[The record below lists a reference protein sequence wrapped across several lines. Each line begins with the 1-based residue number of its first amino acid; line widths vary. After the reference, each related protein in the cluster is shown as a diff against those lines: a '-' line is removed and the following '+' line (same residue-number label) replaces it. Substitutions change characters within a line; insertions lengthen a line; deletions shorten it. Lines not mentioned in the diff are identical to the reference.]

1 MQALLLCA
9 LLAVSGLGGSG
20 AWARSL
26 SAADGQRNV
35 AHTARHLRGLE
46 QTGDQSTEAVTGP
59 PGSASTTGFGDQSTE
74 AAAAPGPVPT
84 YGGGSLTP
92 TSSPPPQPQPPGPSP
107 PSPSPPSPSPAPLSP
122 PPAPSSAPPSPP
134 APPRPP
140 SPPSP
145 APPTP
150 AFVDSLACLKNAR
163 DFVSVIPNPPV
174 VGTFMS
180 TLQKLPAL
188 GVAGPAGNLFDNLRL
203 GALAGYA
210 MAQNARL
217 PVFTGAAIGAYKSGV
232 AGLDTACANIA
243 SNVQPGSQYVL
254 GVATTELIG
263 NLLAIAQGSGSSGG
277 LFDGGEAA
285 KQQAWLALTKLS
297 VCAAINPC
305 ENTYILGLNGFST
318 PPIDTEVGQFTFSLL
333 RAGFS
338 YGTGFNSS
346 LMTLPVH
353 NSWSFDW
360 AKRHQPGTLTDVVRP
375 VNVLVGGRVT
385 WGLDV
390 SAQKGGPALASIAL
404 DANAD
409 VGVSTNADGTGAKEV
424 VVATNARGPV
434 LTIAKLLTIDLRG
447 LTDLGQNVLWR
458 FRSASDFL
466 FQYVMY
472 ASGTND
478 ISSVLQAAPG
488 LGSLLSPI
496 ISFKGTGSLAV
507 QVDAVGAAVRIE
519 IDGSFTIAGDITKQ
533 FGLPALGARGAV
545 LLTKKHTEP
554 DFRVTLVINGQ
565 SYCVGVYGRGV
576 GSAISM
582 CPLGTFKD
590 PHGALCYPA
599 CRPGFLP
606 RGPVCWQAS
615 CPFGYHETDIDC
627 WKPTTTYGRGAG
639 YPWRFG
645 DIPFNYDA
653 AGRRCRAEN
662 PQGCE
667 MNGLIYYPLCK
678 PGYVPVG
685 CCTCSPACPK
695 DMHDTGATCLKQ
707 NYGNGAGVPL
717 GCPLF
722 MQQSGGLCYPACK
735 PGFVG
740 VGPLCWQFTCQP

>member
-1 MQALLLCA
+1 MCCHPSHVRRAPAHRGRGPAATRSRRWAHTLLLCA
-9 LLAVSGLGGSG
+9 LLVLGLSSSG
-20 AWARSL
+20 AWAARSL
-26 SAADGQRNV
+26 LSSGPQQLQQPLQAVDASSSSAAP
-35 AHTARHLRGLE
+35 
-46 QTGDQSTEAVTGP
+46 SSGP
-59 PGSASTTGFGDQSTE
+59 A
-74 AAAAPGPVPT
+74 VPT
-84 YGGGSLTP
+84 YGGVLGDINDVLVDLTAAGKGR
-92 TSSPPPQPQPPGPSP
+92 PPLQPPSPRSPAPPTPPSPPSP
-107 PSPSPPSPSPAPLSP
+107 PSPSPPS
-122 PPAPSSAPPSPP
+122 
-134 APPRPP
+134 
-140 SPPSP
+140 
-145 APPTP
+145 P

-163 DFVSVIPNPPV
+163 DIVSAIPNPPV

-188 GVAGPAGNLFDNLRL
+188 GAAGPAGNLFDNLRL

-263 NLLAIAQGSGSSGG
+263 NLLAIAQGSGSSGAPGAG
-277 LFDGGEAA
+277 LFDDGEAA
-285 KQQAWLALTKLS
+285 KEQAWLALTKLS

-318 PPIDTEVGQFTFSLL
+318 PPMDTEVGQFTFSLL

-338 YGTGFNSS
+338 YGAGFNSS

-360 AKRHQPGTLTDVVRP
+360 ARRHQPGTLTDVVRP

-390 SAQKGGPALASIAL
+390 SAQKGGPTLASIAL

-409 VGVSTNADGTGAKEV
+409 VGVSTNADGTGVKEV
-424 VVATNARGPV
+424 VLATNARGPV

-507 QVDAVGAAVRIE
+507 QVDAVGAALRIE

-565 SYCVGVYGRGV
+565 SYCVGVTGRGV
-576 GSAISM
+576 GTPVNT
-582 CPLGTFKD
+582 CPPGTVRD
-590 PHGALCYPA
+590 PTGALCYPA
-599 CRPGFLP
+599 CRPGFTMV
-606 RGPVCWQAS
+606 GPVCWQTS
-615 CPFGYHETDIDC
+615 CPANFRSTAVDC
-627 WKPTTTYGRGAG
+627 QKPAAYGRGAG
-639 YPWRFG
+639 FAWQFG
-645 DIPFNYDA
+645 DRLDLSGA
-653 AGRRCRAEN
+653 LARCRAAN
-662 PQGCE
+662 PGVDCE
-667 MNGLIYYPLCK
+667 QDGALMYPKCK
-678 PGYVPVG
+678 SGFVPFG
-685 CCTCSPACPK
+685 CCTCTPACPSG
-695 DMHDTGATCLKQ
+695 MRDTGATCLKQ
-707 NYGNGAGVPL
+707 NYGNGAGFPL
-717 GCPLF
+717 GCGPGL
-722 MQQSGGLCYPACK
+722 QLSGGLCYPACK

-740 VGPLCWQFTCQP
+740 VGPVCWQFTCQA